1 MLKLPSRQALK
12 ALRNP
17 FRSPFP
23 NPLRG
28 PLQTRYLH
36 DEFAPFSGPPSYATL
51 AQRFSASNPCP
62 VAFFRLKAAKEAS
75 ERGQF
80 VNHFDVGGI
89 DPKDYDV
96 VIADIDSNT
105 LQSEI
110 SKIVDIP
117 YLKEATKDE
126 ADKTPKDIH
135 GFIYGRPFRMI
146 LPCVLSIRDKA
157 RWVFFIVDSG
167 APFTYISTQVNVH
180 PHRKNAFVINLT
192 LGGTSLW
199 S

>member
-17 FRSPFP
+17 FRSPFS

-36 DEFAPFSGPPSYATL
+36 DEPIPFSGPPSYATL
-51 AQRFSASNPCP
+51 AQRFSTSNPCP

-75 ERGQF
+75 KRGQY
-80 VNHFDVGGI
+80 VNIFDIGRV

-96 VIADIDSNT
+96 LITDIDSNT

-110 SKIVDIP
+110 SELVDIP

-126 ADKTPKDIH
+126 ADKTPIDIH
-135 GFIYGRPFRMI
+135 GFVYGWTFRMI
-146 LPCVLSIRDKA
+146 LPCVLGIQDKA

-167 APFTYISTQVNVH
+167 APSTYISTQVNVSSTQEECLSH
-180 PHRKNAFVINLT
+180 
-192 LGGTSLW
+192 
-199 S
+199 